1 MGFKVEQR
9 ALVGDGER
17 PAFMKIL
24 LTFDVE
30 VWCNSW
36 ETLDADFPNAFERYV
51 YGRSPRGDFALPKT
65 LEILERH
72 ELNGVFFV
80 EPLFASRFGL
90 EHLATIVGLVRA
102 AGQEVQLH
110 LHPEW
115 VDEARTPLLPD
126 VRGKRQHLF
135 SYTRDE
141 QQALISQGLQM
152 LDAAGAANVNAFRAG
167 SFACNAATFA
177 AVRASGLPFDS
188 SLNTTSPLSASDL
201 DDGMRRSEP
210 HRIDGV
216 DVYPMSVFRDGFGR
230 MRHAQL
236 GACSYLE
243 LRDAIVDAERK
254 GWTEFVILSHN
265 FELLRQ
271 NDIRP
276 DRVVVGRF
284 ESLAQFLADHRD
296 RYPTVG
302 FHDIPAT
309 TSAVTSLAAPATGP
323 LPTAL
328 RYCEQLARRI
338 AR

>member
-1 MGFKVEQR
+1 
-9 ALVGDGER
+9 
-17 PAFMKIL
+17 MKIL

-36 ETLDADFPNAFERYV
+36 STLDADFPAAFERYV
-51 YGRSPRGDFALPKT
+51 YGRSARGDFALPKT
-65 LEILERH
+65 LEILGRH
-72 ELNGVFFV
+72 ALKGVFFV
-80 EPLFASRFGL
+80 EPLFASRFGV
-90 EHLATIVGLVRA
+90 EHLATIVELVRS
-102 AGQEVQLH
+102 AGQEIQLH

-141 QQALISQGLQM
+141 QQALIAQGLRM
-152 LDAAGAANVNAFRAG
+152 LAAAGVSKVNAFRAG
-167 SFACNAATFA
+167 SFACNADTFA
-177 AVRASGLPFDS
+177 AVRANGLPFDS

-201 DDGMRRSEP
+201 DEGSRRNEP

-236 GACSYLE
+236 GACSYAE

-254 GWTEFVILSHN
+254 GWSEFVILSHN

-271 NDIRP
+271 NGVQP
-276 DRVVVGRF
+276 DPVVVGRF
-284 ESLAQFLADHRD
+284 EHLARFLADHRD

-302 FHDIPAT
+302 FHDLRAGV
-309 TSAVTSLAAPATGP
+309 SAVPAALEAPQAGP
-323 LPTAL
+323 LPTAR
-328 RYCEQLARRI
+328 RYCEQLARRV